1 MDDPTLEDSPQDA
14 AFRAEVRAFLDA
26 HATLRHG
33 TDRTTLLSTDTS
45 LEAELHHIAACRDWQ
60 RTLFDHGWAGITWPT
75 EYGGRGG
82 TQQQAKIFAQEE
94 LRYEVTNNA
103 LSIGL
108 QMVGPTLLDHA
119 DDDQKQRFLPSML
132 RGEHLWCQLFSEP
145 GAGSDLAG
153 LATRAELD
161 GDEYV
166 VNGQKVWTSSAH
178 VADWGMMLARTDWD
192 VPKHRGI
199 SYFLVDMRSP
209 GIEVRPLRQIT
220 GFAHFNEVFLTDVRV
235 PAANLVG
242 GPGNGWRV
250 AMTTLANERN
260 MIGSGSGISFDSI
273 LELAR
278 RLGGAE
284 DPVLRQELARSYTR
298 FHLVAWLAGRARV
311 RAQRGDHLGPEA
323 SVLKLLASQKVE
335 LDGDLVMALQG
346 AGGMLRLEDAPFDG
360 MWQSYFL
367 NQWSVRI
374 GGGTEQIQ
382 RNVLGER
389 VLGLPAETREDKTLP
404 FRDVPRN

>member
-14 AFRAEVRAFLDA
+14 AFRAEVRAFLER

-45 LEAELHHIAACRDWQ
+45 LEAELHHIAMCRAWQ
-60 RTLFDHGWAGITWPT
+60 RTLFDNGWAGITWPT
-75 EYGGRGG
+75 SVGGRGG
-82 TQQQAKIFAQEE
+82 TQQEAKIFAQEE
-94 LRYEVTNNA
+94 LHYEVTNNA

-119 DDDQKQRFLPSML
+119 DEEQQQRFLPPML

-153 LATRAELD
+153 LTTRAELV

-220 GFAHFNEVFLTDVRV
+220 GFAHFNEVFLT
-235 PAANLVG
+235 
-242 GPGNGWRV
+242 
-250 AMTTLANERN
+250 
-260 MIGSGSGISFDSI
+260 
-273 LELAR
+273 
-278 RLGGAE
+278 
-284 DPVLRQELARSYTR
+284 
-298 FHLVAWLAGRARV
+298 
-311 RAQRGDHLGPEA
+311 
-323 SVLKLLASQKVE
+323 
-335 LDGDLVMALQG
+335 
-346 AGGMLRLEDAPFDG
+346 
-360 MWQSYFL
+360 
-367 NQWSVRI
+367 
-374 GGGTEQIQ
+374 
-382 RNVLGER
+382 
-389 VLGLPAETREDKTLP
+389 
-404 FRDVPRN
+404 